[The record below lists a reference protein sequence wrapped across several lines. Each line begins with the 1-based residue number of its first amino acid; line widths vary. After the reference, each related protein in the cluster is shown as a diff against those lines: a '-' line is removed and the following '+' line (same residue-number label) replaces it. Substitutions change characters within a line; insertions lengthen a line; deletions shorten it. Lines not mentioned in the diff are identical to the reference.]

1 FFVDF
6 SSQQCTEEFQRA
18 FVERV
23 NFYRAKH
30 GVGPLTL
37 DRSIS
42 GWAQEWADRLGRE
55 GHMYHRQPNKYGEN
69 IAEMIGG
76 REMSAEFAVD
86 MWYGEVGRY
95 TAYGREPDFSSFL
108 NWGHFTQLVWKGS
121 RAVGVGCGR
130 SADGLYQ
137 FVVGNFDPP
146 GNMMGDFANNV
157 FPPSG

>member
-1 FFVDF
+1 
-6 SSQQCTEEFQRA
+6 
-18 FVERV
+18 
-23 NFYRAKH
+23 
-30 GVGPLTL
+30 
-37 DRSIS
+37 
-42 GWAQEWADRLGRE
+42 
-55 GHMYHRQPNKYGEN
+55 MYHRQPNKYGEN